1 MIKINKT
8 DNIFDIISN
17 IKKIEKNKKKI
28 ILIFPFWHNV
38 LYNKI
43 ALQSLKNSFPESKI
57 IVSTTDVLSKKIW
70 KQVWLKYSIIKDDKF
85 IEWKDIL
92 KYNYSFLEYLNYEI
106 KKFFNSIIN
115 LFLKNK
121 KDIDPRKKFLKY
133 YKQKTNL
140 NLLLLI
146 LIISILIFSY
156 VFIFALNKTYVYIT
170 PDIQV
175 KSKSQNFIFKQN
187 FNESTLNK
195 NYIELKPFTKEI
207 ILQEKIFTSW
217 ILQKERYRSTWKV
230 VLINKYETEIKLLG
244 KTRLKSQE
252 WIIYEIKTWVDIPKA
267 IKNKAWTLIP
277 WTKEVEIIAQLRDDN
292 WNITWSRWNIS
303 KDILLILPWLETEDR
318 KNIFAKTTTAIKSWE
333 DIFEKVLGKKD
344 LINAEKIF
352 TENLKKE
359 AIKQIQK
366 DIELQNKENNVKYQ
380 ILNIDDIYELYNMT
394 VSIPEIKVWE
404 KIDFF
409 NVSWK
414 IEVKTYAFNIDSVI
428 SKLKKTIESTILIGK
443 EKLLYINDRSI
454 SIFPKIWVLYKSQ
467 NPLTIK
473 ATVEVDYNIEYN
485 FSKENNN
492 YTKRLKQLIS
502 TMDISKA
509 EKTLINE
516 SKISN
521 AKIEVRP
528 FFVNKVSKYL
538 NNIEFII
545 EK

>member
-1 MIKINKT
+1 
-8 DNIFDIISN
+8 
-17 IKKIEKNKKKI
+17 
-28 ILIFPFWHNV
+28 
-38 LYNKI
+38 
-43 ALQSLKNSFPESKI
+43 
-57 IVSTTDVLSKKIW
+57 
-70 KQVWLKYSIIKDDKF
+70 
-85 IEWKDIL
+85 
-92 KYNYSFLEYLNYEI
+92 
-106 KKFFNSIIN
+106 
-115 LFLKNK
+115 
-121 KDIDPRKKFLKY
+121 
-133 YKQKTNL
+133 
-140 NLLLLI
+140 
-146 LIISILIFSY
+146 
-156 VFIFALNKTYVYIT
+156 
-170 PDIQV
+170 
-175 KSKSQNFIFKQN
+175 
-187 FNESTLNK
+187 
-195 NYIELKPFTKEI
+195 
-207 ILQEKIFTSW
+207 
-217 ILQKERYRSTWKV
+217 
-230 VLINKYETEIKLLG
+230 
-244 KTRLKSQE
+244 
-252 WIIYEIKTWVDIPKA
+252 
-267 IKNKAWTLIP
+267 
-277 WTKEVEIIAQLRDDN
+277 
-292 WNITWSRWNIS
+292 
-303 KDILLILPWLETEDR
+303 
-318 KNIFAKTTTAIKSWE
+318 
-333 DIFEKVLGKKD
+333 
-344 LINAEKIF
+344 
-352 TENLKKE
+352 
-359 AIKQIQK
+359 
-366 DIELQNKENNVKYQ
+366 
-380 ILNIDDIYELYNMT
+380 MT